1 MRVLADD
8 FTERPVSRTVE
19 SRGVDTFDSDM
30 NFFQASLVDRASSPG
45 SQNSMVGTNALS
57 EQSSHLTRLS
67 KRATKGLRDLSL
79 NKKSTEMHQI
89 AKSLS
94 DAHRELSMSV
104 KVISKTVQCCEKI
117 TNLQ

>member
-1 MRVLADD
+1 MRVLADS
-8 FTERPVSRTVE
+8 FTDRLVPRAVE
-19 SRGVDTFDSDM
+19 SPGVTPAASDM
-30 NFFQASLVDRASSPG
+30 NFFQARLDDTAPSPW
-45 SQNSMVGTNALS
+45 SQNATVGTNALS
-57 EQSSHLTRLS
+57 EQSAHLTKLS
-67 KRATKGLRDLSL
+67 KRATKGLRDLSI
-79 NKKSTEMHQI
+79 NKKSQDMHEI